1 MTMSLRLKV
10 NLFFALLIM
19 VFISTMMARE
29 IVNARSSVLEEIE
42 AANLVAAQVLGQVA
56 VIYRRSNDKQVV
68 NFLEQLGRVRA
79 NEVEYRDQ
87 QQNLI
92 YQSPPSPYKKDR
104 FAPEFYADL
113 IMPKITTKKI
123 VLETGVITI
132 TPDPSRAIL
141 DGWDELRELLI
152 TGLLALLIT
161 NVIGF
166 FFIGRWLKPFG
177 TIREALQ
184 ALEKGNHDIR
194 LENLHGKEASLI
206 GHAFNQM
213 VGSVNE
219 TIIAKAEKAKAEAL
233 LSSQKQFAHQLQTHI
248 ENERKDLARELH
260 DELGQSLTA
269 IRAIATSIDKQSK
282 DNPQLQ
288 KSTQLMLQAAGET
301 YDGMLRLIPK
311 LRPIAI
317 DQLGLEGAL
326 LDMFDRLKTTNSNIE
341 FNLNIECSKQA
352 DEVNLALYR
361 IIQEAVNNAIK
372 HANPSTITVNLS
384 ETNNFIELT
393 INNDGKSPGQLSNA
407 GHFGIEGMQERA
419 HFVGGDLSFNTSG
432 SGGLVVQLKILK
444 S

>member
-1 MTMSLRLKV
+1 MTMSLRLKA

-19 VFISTMMARE
+19 VFVATMMGRE
-29 IVNARSSVLEEIE
+29 IVNTRSSVWEEIE
-42 AANLVAAQVLGQVA
+42 AANRVATQILGEVA
-56 VIYRRSNDKQVV
+56 VIYRHSNDKEVV
-68 NFLEQLGRVRA
+68 NFLKQLGRVRA

-113 IMPKITTKKI
+113 IMPMVTTKKI
-123 VLETGVITI
+123 VLDAGVITI

-141 DGWDELRELLI
+141 DGWDELHELLI
-152 TGLLALLIT
+152 AGLLALLIT
-161 NVIGF
+161 NIIGF
-166 FFIGRWLKPFG
+166 FFIGRWLKPFEA
-177 TIREALQ
+177 IREALQ

-219 TIIAKAEKAKAEAL
+219 TIVAKAEKAKTEAM

-269 IRAIATSIDKQSK
+269 IRAIASSIDKQSK

-288 KSTQLMLQAAGET
+288 QSTQLMLQAAGET

-326 LDMFDRLKTTNSNIE
+326 LDMFERLKTTNSNIE
-341 FNLNIECSKQA
+341 FNLKIECSQQV
-352 DEVNLALYR
+352 EEINLAFYR

-372 HANPSTITVNLS
+372 HANPSKIAVNLS
-384 ETNNFIELT
+384 ETNNFIELS
-393 INNDGKSPGQLSNA
+393 IKNDGQSPVQLSNA

-419 HFVGGDLSFNTSG
+419 HFVGGDLSFNTPDT
-432 SGGLVVQLKILK
+432 GGLVVQLKISK

>member
-1 MTMSLRLKV
+1 MSLRLKA
-10 NLFFALLIM
+10 NLFFAVLITIF
-19 VFISTMMARE
+19 VSIMMARE
-29 IVNARSSVLEEIE
+29 INNTRRSVWEEIE
-42 AANLVAAQVLGQVA
+42 AANRVAAQVLGQVA
-56 VIYRRSNDKQVV
+56 VIYRHSNDKHVV
-68 NFLEQLGRVRA
+68 SFLEQLGRVRA
-79 NEVEYRDQ
+79 NEIEYRDQ

-104 FAPEFYADL
+104 FAPQFYADL
-113 IMPKITTKKI
+113 IMPKVTPKKI
-123 VLETGVITI
+123 VLDDGVITI

-141 DGWDELRELLI
+141 DGWDELSELLI
-152 TGLLALLIT
+152 SGLFALFVT

-166 FFIGRWLKPFG
+166 FFIGRWLKPFE
-177 TIREALQ
+177 TIREAIQ

-194 LENLHGKEASLI
+194 LENLHGKEASSI

-219 TIIAKAEKAKAEAL
+219 TIIAKEEKAKTEVL

-248 ENERKDLARELH
+248 ENERKSLARELH

-269 IRAIATSIDKQSK
+269 IRAIASSIDKQAK

-288 KSTQLMLQAAGET
+288 QSTQLMLQATGET

-326 LDMFDRLKTTNSNIE
+326 LDMFDRLKTANPSIQ
-341 FNLNIECSKQA
+341 FNLNIQCSKKA
-352 DEVNLALYR
+352 EDVELALYR
-361 IIQEAVNNAIK
+361 IIQEAINNALK
-372 HANPSTITVNLS
+372 HASPNKIDVNLI
-384 ETNNFIELT
+384 EVDKLIELS
-393 INNDGKSPGQLSNA
+393 IKNDGQSPTHLCNA

-419 HFVGGDLSFNTSG
+419 HFVGGELFFEIPQD
-432 SGGLVVQLKILK
+432 GGLIVQLKISK